1 MVEILSRKG
10 AACCAPTTARSAL
23 GGRFTAQ
30 IVGGEVPHPGCFLT
44 KSAEYHENKRVDF
57 FWNAKKCKRVR
68 KGMSLLE
75 LAFLIL
81 AGWGRGGY
89 NPPHQ
94 MHEYQTKGL
103 IKWAIHKRVILNG
116 LTFVVTEEIEQERQ
130 LQKEKSGRKAPALRM
145 EFSINGTIPDG

>member
-1 MVEILSRKG
+1 MLR
-10 AACCAPTTARSAL
+10 PYNTTARSAL

-30 IVGGEVPHPGCFLT
+30 IVGARYPTPGCFLT

-75 LAFLIL
+75 LAFLIP
-81 AGWGRGGY
+81 AGWGRGVY
-89 NPPHQ
+89 NPHQ

-103 IKWAIHKRVILNG
+103 INWAIHKRVILNG
-116 LTFVVTEEIEQERQ
+116 LTFVVAEEIEQERQ
-130 LQKEKSGRKAPALRM
+130 PQKEKSGSEVPALRM
-145 EFSINGTIPDG
+145 EFSRNASIPNG

>member
-81 AGWGRGGY
+81 AGWGRGGTT
-89 NPPHQ
+89 PPIRC
-94 MHEYQTKGL
+94 MN
-103 IKWAIHKRVILNG
+103 IK
-116 LTFVVTEEIEQERQ
+116 
-130 LQKEKSGRKAPALRM
+130 QKDL
-145 EFSINGTIPDG
+145 